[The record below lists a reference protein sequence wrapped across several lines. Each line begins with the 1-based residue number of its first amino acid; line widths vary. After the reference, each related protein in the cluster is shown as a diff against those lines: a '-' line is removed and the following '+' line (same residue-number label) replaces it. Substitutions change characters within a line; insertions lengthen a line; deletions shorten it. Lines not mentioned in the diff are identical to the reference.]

1 MGVVSTLFSNVMTDI
16 DQRVR
21 IAAFDWLDEQVGI
34 HGDVLPRSILAQ
46 GFVFEGQRVPL
57 VAPQGI
63 FKPKILPQM
72 PLSITTTPEGP
83 YEDSFGAD
91 GLLLYRYR
99 GTDPQHR
106 DNAGLRMALFSRVPL
121 VYFHGVV
128 PGKYLAVWPVYI
140 VGNDPDNLTFKVEV
154 EDSSYIG
161 FDWQNGVPSN
171 VISDPPAEGRRA
183 YLTAEVR
190 QRLHQRGFRERVLR
204 AYREQCA
211 FCRLRH
217 LELLDA
223 AHIIPDTEPDG
234 EPVVHNGLSLCKL
247 HHAAFDNFLL
257 GVTPDYMIEVRE
269 DVLKEKDGPMLIH
282 GLQGLHKK
290 KIILPRRTE
299 LRPNRDLLER
309 RYQRFRAAG

>member
-1 MGVVSTLFSNVMTDI
+1 LHAIENGMENM

-21 IAAFDWLDEQVGI
+21 IAAFNWLDEQVSI

-46 GFVFEGQRVPL
+46 GFEFEGQSVPL

-63 FKPKILPQM
+63 FKPKILPQI
-72 PLSITTTPEGP
+72 PLTITTTPESD
-83 YEDSFGAD
+83 YDDSLD
-91 GLLLYRYR
+91 DNGLLSYRYR
-99 GTDPQHR
+99 GTNPQHR
-106 DNAGLRMALFSRVPL
+106 DNAGLRMALFRKVPL
-121 VYFHGVV
+121 IYFLGLV
-128 PGKYLAVWPVYI
+128 PGKYMAVWPAYI
-140 VGNDPDNLTFKVEV
+140 VGDDQDNLSFKVAADDFSLSKTQKPTGIEVADPDEEARRRYVTA
-154 EDSSYIG
+154 
-161 FDWQNGVPSN
+161 GV
-171 VISDPPAEGRRA
+171 RR
-183 YLTAEVR
+183 
-190 QRLHQRGFRERVLR
+190 RLHQRGFRERVLR

-234 EPVVHNGLSLCKL
+234 EPLVHNGLSLCKL
-247 HHAAFDNFLL
+247 HHAAFDKYLL
-257 GVTPDYMIEVRE
+257 GVTPDFMIEVRE

-282 GLQGLHKK
+282 GLQELHKK

-299 LRPNRDLLER
+299 LRPNQDLLDR

>member
-1 MGVVSTLFSNVMTDI
+1 MD
-16 DQRVR
+16 RKVR
-21 IAAFDWLDEQVGI
+21 IAAFDWLDEQVNI
-34 HGDVLPRSILAQ
+34 HGDVLPRSVLSQ
-46 GFVFEGQRVPL
+46 GFEFEGQRVPL

-63 FKPKILPQM
+63 FKPKLLAQM

-83 YEDSFGAD
+83 YDDSFGTD

-106 DNAGLRMALFSRVPL
+106 DNAGLRMALFRRVPL

-128 PGKYLAVWPVYI
+128 PGKYLAVWPVFI
-140 VGNDPDNLTFKVEV
+140 VGDDPENLTFKVEV

-161 FDWQNGVPSN
+161 SDWQSGVPSN

-223 AHIIPDTEPDG
+223 AHIIPDTEPES
-234 EPVVHNGLSLCKL
+234 EPVVNNGISLCKL
-247 HHAAFDNFLL
+247 HHAAFDRLLL
-257 GVTPDYMIEVRE
+257 GVRPDYIIEVRE
-269 DVLKEKDGPMLIH
+269 DILMEDDGPMLLH
-282 GLQGLHKK
+282 GLQGLHHK
-290 KIILPRRTE
+290 KIILPRPTE
-299 LRPNRDLLER
+299 QRPNPDFLEK
-309 RYQRFRAAG
+309 RYERFRAVG

>member
-1 MGVVSTLFSNVMTDI
+1 LTLTNDI
-16 DQRVR
+16 SELDRKVR
-21 IAAFDWLDEQVGI
+21 LTAFNWLAEQVAI
-34 HGDVLPRSILAQ
+34 HGDVLPRAVLAQ
-46 GFVFEGQRVPL
+46 GFEFEGQRVPL

-63 FKPKILPQM
+63 FKPKLLAQM

-83 YEDSFGAD
+83 YDDSFGPD
-91 GLLLYRYR
+91 GVLLYRYR

-106 DNAGLRMALFSRVPL
+106 DNAGLRMALFRKVPL

-128 PGKYLAVWPVYI
+128 PGKYLAVWPVFV
-140 VGNDPDNLTFKVEV
+140 VGDDPENLTFKVEV

-161 FDWQNGVPSN
+161 SDWQSEIPSN

-190 QRLHQRGFRERVLR
+190 HRLHQRGFREKVLN

-223 AHIIPDTEPDG
+223 AHIIPDGEPDG
-234 EPVVHNGLSLCKL
+234 EPVVHNGISLCKL
-247 HHAAFDNFLL
+247 HHAAFDRLLL
-257 GVTPDYMIEVRE
+257 GVRPDYVIEVRE
-269 DVLKEKDGPMLIH
+269 DILREKDGPMLQH
-282 GLQGLHKK
+282 GLQGLHQNL
-290 KIILPRRTE
+290 IILPRQQD
-299 LRPNRDLLER
+299 LRPNPDLLDR